1 MFKLI
6 VFFFCRNIPS
16 VTGTTSQSTGSR
28 SWHFVPAG
36 NTTLKSTGERP
47 TYELYTILD
56 QILTLR
62 KFNFPSNTVSTECEN
77 QIHRLRI
84 LICLSYK
91 DIYIYVCVPNGDTLR
106 KLHASKRQI
115 YTPTFLLIIH
125 KFHKIPLV
133 YVLRK
138 I

>member
-6 VFFFCRNIPS
+6 VFFCRNIPS
-16 VTGTTSQSTGSR
+16 VTGTTSQSTGSQ

-77 QIHRLRI
+77 QIHRLLL

-91 DIYIYVCVPNGDTLR
+91 DIYIYVCTEWGYITKTTCVEATD
-106 KLHASKRQI
+106 I
-115 YTPTFLLIIH
+115 YSHFPFNNT
-125 KFHKIPLV
+125 
-133 YVLRK
+133 
-138 I
+138 